1 MYNLLKIK
9 GVLALMEKKEAIK
22 VLASV
27 STVIAATGLASVAN
41 ANQQE
46 ALKTEV
52 DALSSKVTVQ
62 ALKAAENKQSVAVQ
76 AVNTQQD
83 IVNQAITEEEKAEKT
98 EATAKE
104 ALDEAQIIKD
114 KGTPA
119 EIENTKQNISE
130 TESAIE
136 NQDVQFQNA
145 QAETAKAQDKVNKQT
160 EIVNSDQTKI
170 TTQETNVANAKADVE
185 TAQKNLDGTG
195 AKEIISERDNAQSD
209 LATKKAA
216 EANAKS
222 KLEEAQKADADKK
235 AKLEQAEKDEKLQVK
250 AVEDTS
256 KTLSDAEAKS
266 KQTKEQL
273 NNANIA
279 VTNAQAALDGTGAKE
294 IISERDNA
302 QSDLATKKAAESK
315 AQSNLEEAQKTDVDK
330 KAKIQTL
337 TETLTA
343 QQNVASTA
351 TIELAN
357 ATALAADAKS
367 KKDEADKAV
376 KRLEDKL
383 TSLENL
389 STIEIPEEVAS
400 AYRNFYEDKTEAN
413 KDKLFDAVQTWW
425 DNRDYSKENN
435 YPADDTVINDL
446 SNLTKEQIA
455 NLSLYQAGLIQQ
467 VRKTIWG
474 DSEILVTED
483 VVTAMKNITTAYS
496 NMSNPDGDHLF
507 SALTNDGTDTTHWK
521 AENLGYIKAKPTTM
535 SALYK
540 DIYKSIINTFG
551 SDYNQNYAHIIT
563 TVGGKPDYKNGKVIP
578 NYIGAAT
585 SVTPEG
591 LGLMHEIHFNHTS
604 SDTDKILSNPFD
616 SSVVKTQLAD
626 AKAVQT
632 SADNANKTS
641 QNRLTTAS
649 VANKAAQDAVSNTT
663 KTLNALKA
671 IADLIPDAKAKL
683 DEATEARKNA
693 ETRLNN
699 VQKTIDNLDAD
710 VATKTKALDN
720 AKVAQEKANNANKV
734 ANEEL
739 NSAQAKNKLA
749 HEVLSETRNK
759 IASLKATADLTP
771 DAKIKLAEAT
781 SARELAELRLVK
793 AQKAVNNL
801 NSDVASKTKAL
812 ADAKATLQKEEA
824 KLEEL
829 KAQKAKDEKE
839 LASLQET
846 VNALKVNE
854 VKIKDEIKSLKTKLQ
869 ETKDYLSKL
878 ENADSNLEK
887 AKVAYKLAV
896 EKHKEAKSILDKETE
911 KLKQLLINKHDAV
924 AQYEAVK
931 EAYTQA
937 QVKSQYEAIVQKGG
951 TPVAILDENGQIV
964 GYNSSFFRDVRTAVR
979 TITDNVVSKHGVPI
993 YQASLPQTGEGET
1006 AVYTLSGI
1014 TFLALAGVMR
1024 KKKL

>member
-1 MYNLLKIK
+1 
-9 GVLALMEKKEAIK
+9 MEKKEALK

-27 STVIAATGLASVAN
+27 STVIAATGLTSVAN
-41 ANQQE
+41 ANQQG
-46 ALKTEV
+46 ALKKEV

-62 ALKAAENKQSVAVQ
+62 ALKEAENKQSVAVQ

-98 EATAKE
+98 EAMAKE

-114 KGTPA
+114 KATPV
-119 EIENTKQNISE
+119 EIDKTKQSISE

-136 NQDVQFQNA
+136 NQDVQLQNA

-185 TAQKNLDGTG
+185 TAQKNLDGRG

-222 KLEEAQKADADKK
+222 KLEEAQKADTDKK
-235 AKLEQAEKDEKLQVK
+235 VKLEQAEKDEKLQVK

-294 IISERDNA
+294 IISERDYA

-315 AQSNLEEAQKTDVDK
+315 AQSNLEEAQKTDADK

-376 KRLEDKL
+376 KRLGDKL

-540 DIYKSIINTFG
+540 GIYKSIINTFG

-604 SDTDKILSNPFD
+604 SDTDKILANPFD

-626 AKAVQT
+626 AKAVQS
-632 SADNANKTS
+632 SADNANRTA

-683 DEATEARKNA
+683 DESTEARKNA

-699 VQKTIDNLDAD
+699 VQKTIDNLNTD
-710 VATKTKALDN
+710 VATKTKALAN
-720 AKVAQEKANNANKV
+720 AKIAQEKANNANKV

-739 NSAQAKNKLA
+739 NSAQVKNKLA
-749 HEVLSETRNK
+749 DEVLSETRNK

-812 ADAKATLQKEEA
+812 ADAKATLQNEEA

-829 KAQKAKDEKE
+829 KAKKAKDEKE
-839 LASLQET
+839 LASLQKT

-937 QVKSQYEAIVQKGG
+937 QVKDQYEAIVQKGG

-993 YQASLPQTGEGET
+993 YQGSLPETGEGET
-1006 AVYTLSGI
+1006 AVYMLSGI

>member
-1 MYNLLKIK
+1 
-9 GVLALMEKKEAIK
+9 MEKKEALK

-27 STVIAATGLASVAN
+27 STVIAATGLTSVAN

-62 ALKAAENKQSVAVQ
+62 ALKEAENKQSVAVQ
-76 AVNTQQD
+76 AVNAQQD

-98 EATAKE
+98 EAMAKE

-114 KGTPA
+114 KATLA
-119 EIENTKQNISE
+119 EIDKTKQNISE

-136 NQDVQFQNA
+136 NQDVQLQNA

-170 TTQETNVANAKADVE
+170 TTQETNLANAKADVE

-209 LATKKAA
+209 LATKKTA
-216 EANAKS
+216 EAKAESNLK
-222 KLEEAQKADADKK
+222 EAQKTDADKK
-235 AKLEQAEKDEKLQVK
+235 AKIQA
-250 AVEDTS
+250 
-256 KTLSDAEAKS
+256 
-266 KQTKEQL
+266 
-273 NNANIA
+273 
-279 VTNAQAALDGTGAKE
+279 
-294 IISERDNA
+294 
-302 QSDLATKKAAESK
+302 
-315 AQSNLEEAQKTDVDK
+315 
-330 KAKIQTL
+330 L

-343 QQNVASTA
+343 QQNVASRTS
-351 TIELAN
+351 TELTVAI
-357 ATALAADAKS
+357 AVAADAKS
-367 KKDEADKAV
+367 KKEEADKAV

-435 YPADDTVINDL
+435 YPVDDTVINDL
-446 SNLTKEQIA
+446 SDLTKEQIA

-540 DIYKSIINTFG
+540 GIYKSIINTFG

-578 NYIGAAT
+578 NYIGATT

-604 SDTDKILSNPFD
+604 SDTDKILANPFD

-626 AKAVQT
+626 SKAVQT
-632 SADNANKTS
+632 SADNANKT
-641 QNRLTTAS
+641 A
-649 VANKAAQDAVSNTT
+649 
-663 KTLNALKA
+663 
-671 IADLIPDAKAKL
+671 
-683 DEATEARKNA
+683 
-693 ETRLNN
+693 
-699 VQKTIDNLDAD
+699 
-710 VATKTKALDN
+710 
-720 AKVAQEKANNANKV
+720 
-734 ANEEL
+734 
-739 NSAQAKNKLA
+739 
-749 HEVLSETRNK
+749 
-759 IASLKATADLTP
+759 
-771 DAKIKLAEAT
+771 
-781 SARELAELRLVK
+781 
-793 AQKAVNNL
+793 
-801 NSDVASKTKAL
+801 
-812 ADAKATLQKEEA
+812 
-824 KLEEL
+824 
-829 KAQKAKDEKE
+829 
-839 LASLQET
+839 
-846 VNALKVNE
+846 
-854 VKIKDEIKSLKTKLQ
+854 
-869 ETKDYLSKL
+869 
-878 ENADSNLEK
+878 
-887 AKVAYKLAV
+887 
-896 EKHKEAKSILDKETE
+896 
-911 KLKQLLINKHDAV
+911 
-924 AQYEAVK
+924 
-931 EAYTQA
+931 
-937 QVKSQYEAIVQKGG
+937 
-951 TPVAILDENGQIV
+951 
-964 GYNSSFFRDVRTAVR
+964 
-979 TITDNVVSKHGVPI
+979 
-993 YQASLPQTGEGET
+993 
-1006 AVYTLSGI
+1006 
-1014 TFLALAGVMR
+1014 
-1024 KKKL
+1024 

>member
-1 MYNLLKIK
+1 
-9 GVLALMEKKEAIK
+9 MEKKEAIK
-22 VLASV
+22 ALASV
-27 STVIAATGLASVAN
+27 STVIAATALTPVAN

-46 ALKTEV
+46 VQKMEV
-52 DALSSKVTVQ
+52 DTSSSKVTIQ
-62 ALKAAENKQSVAVQ
+62 ALKEAENKQSVAVQ
-76 AVNTQQD
+76 AVNAQQD
-83 IVNQAITEEEKAEKT
+83 VVKKAITEEEIAEKN

-104 ALDEAQIIKD
+104 TLDEARIIKD
-114 KGTPA
+114 KATPA
-119 EIENTKQNISE
+119 EIDKTKQNISE

-136 NQDVQFQNA
+136 NQDVQLQNA

-170 TTQETNVANAKADVE
+170 TAKETNVANAKTNVE
-185 TAQKNLDGTG
+185 IAQKNLDGTG
-195 AKEIISERDNAQSD
+195 AKEIISERDNAQTD
-209 LATKKAA
+209 LAAKKDA
-216 EANAKS
+216 ETNAKS

-235 AKLEQAEKDEKLQVK
+235 AKLEQAEKDEKLQAK

-279 VTNAQAALDGTGAKE
+279 VTNAQVALDGTGAKE

-302 QSDLATKKAAESK
+302 QSDLATKKDAEAEAERK
-315 AQSNLEEAQKTDVDK
+315 LKEAQKTDADK
-330 KAKIQTL
+330 KGKIQAV

-343 QQNVASTA
+343 QQNVALRTST
-351 TIELAN
+351 EL
-357 ATALAADAKS
+357 TAAIAIVADAKS
-367 KKDEADKAV
+367 KKEEADKAV

-389 STIEIPEEVAS
+389 STIKIPEEVAS
-400 AYRNFYEDKTEAN
+400 AYRSFYEDKTEAN

-435 YPADDTVINDL
+435 YPVDDTVINDL

-467 VRKTIWG
+467 VRTTIWG

-496 NMSNPDGDHLF
+496 NMSNPDGDHLL

-535 SALYK
+535 SDLYK
-540 DIYKSIINTFG
+540 GIYKSIINTFG

-563 TVGGKPDYKNGKVIP
+563 TVGGKPDYKNGKVVP

-604 SDTDKILSNPFD
+604 SDTDKILANPFD

-626 AKAVQT
+626 AKAVQS
-632 SADNANKTS
+632 SADNANKTA
-641 QNRLTTAS
+641 QKDLTTAL
-649 VANKAAQDAVSNTT
+649 ATNKAAQDAVSNTT

-671 IADLIPDAKAKL
+671 IADLTPDAKAKL
-683 DEATEARKNA
+683 DEATKARKNA
-693 ETRLNN
+693 ESRFSNA
-699 VQKTIDNLDAD
+699 QKAVDNLNAD
-710 VATKTKALDN
+710 VATKTKALAN
-720 AKVAQEKANNANKV
+720 AKVAQEKATNVNKV

-749 HEVLSETRNK
+749 NEVLSETRKK
-759 IASLKATADLTP
+759 IASLKVTADLTP
-771 DAKIKLAEAT
+771 DAK
-781 SARELAELRLVK
+781 
-793 AQKAVNNL
+793 
-801 NSDVASKTKAL
+801 
-812 ADAKATLQKEEA
+812 ATLQNEEA
-824 KLEEL
+824 KLDDL
-829 KAQKAKDEKE
+829 KAQKTKDEKE
-839 LASLQET
+839 LASLQLT
-846 VNALKVNE
+846 VNTLKANE
-854 VKIKDEIKSLKTKLQ
+854 VKIKDEIKSLQTKLQ
-869 ETKDYLSKL
+869 ETEDYLSKL

-887 AKVAYKLAV
+887 ARAAYKLAV
-896 EKHKEAKSILDKETE
+896 ENHKETKAILNKETE
-911 KLKQLLINKHDAV
+911 KLKQLLINKRDAV

-931 EAYTQA
+931 AAYTQA
-937 QVKSQYEAIVQKGG
+937 QVREQYEVISQRGDV
-951 TPVAILDENGQIV
+951 PVPLLNENGQIV
-964 GYNSSFFRDVRTAVR
+964 GYNSSFSRDVRTDVR

-993 YQASLPQTGEGET
+993 YQASLPETGEGDT
-1006 AVYTLSGI
+1006 AIYTLSGI

>member
-1 MYNLLKIK
+1 MK
-9 GVLALMEKKEAIK
+9 KKEAIK
-22 VLASV
+22 ALATV
-27 STVIAATGLASVAN
+27 STVIAATGLTSVAN

-46 ALKTEV
+46 APKTEV

-62 ALKAAENKQSVAVQ
+62 ALKEAENKQSVAVQ
-76 AVNTQQD
+76 AVNSQQD
-83 IVNQAITEEEKAEKT
+83 IVKQAITEEEKAGNT
-98 EATAKE
+98 EAMAKE
-104 ALDEAQIIKD
+104 GLDEAQIIKD
-114 KGTPA
+114 KATPA
-119 EIENTKQNISE
+119 EIDKSKQSIRE

-136 NQDVQFQNA
+136 NQDVQLQNA

-170 TTQETNVANAKADVE
+170 TTQETNVANAKTNVE

-195 AKEIISERDNAQSD
+195 AKEIISERDNAQTD
-209 LATKKAA
+209 LATKK
-216 EANAKS
+216 
-222 KLEEAQKADADKK
+222 
-235 AKLEQAEKDEKLQVK
+235 
-250 AVEDTS
+250 
-256 KTLSDAEAKS
+256 DAEAE
-266 KQTKEQL
+266 T
-273 NNANIA
+273 
-279 VTNAQAALDGTGAKE
+279 
-294 IISERDNA
+294 ERK
-302 QSDLATKKAAESK
+302 LK
-315 AQSNLEEAQKTDVDK
+315 EAQKTDADK
-330 KAKIQTL
+330 KSKIQAL
-337 TETLTA
+337 TVTLTA
-343 QQNVASTA
+343 QQNEALRTST
-351 TIELAN
+351 EL
-357 ATALAADAKS
+357 TAAIAVAADAKS
-367 KKDEADKAV
+367 KKEKADKAV

-400 AYRNFYEDKTEAN
+400 AYRSFYEDKSEAN

-435 YPADDTVINDL
+435 YPVDDTVINDL

-474 DSEILVTED
+474 DSEVLVTED

-535 SALYK
+535 TALYK
-540 DIYKSIINTFG
+540 GIYKSIINTFG
-551 SDYNQNYAHIIT
+551 SDYNQNYAHVIT
-563 TVGGKPDYKNGKVIP
+563 TVGGKPDYKNGKVAP

-632 SADNANKTS
+632 SADNANKKA

-671 IADLIPDAKAKL
+671 IADLTPDAKAKL

-693 ETRLNN
+693 ESRFSNA
-699 VQKTIDNLDAD
+699 QKAVDNLNAD

-749 HEVLSETRNK
+749 NEVLSETRNK
-759 IASLKATADLTP
+759 IASLKVTADLTP
-771 DAKIKLAEAT
+771 DAKVKLAKAT
-781 SARELAELRLVK
+781 SARELAELRLIN
-793 AQKAVNNL
+793 AQTAVNNL
-801 NSDVASKTKAL
+801 SSDVATKTKAL
-812 ADAKATLQKEEA
+812 ADAKATLQNEEA

-846 VNALKVNE
+846 VNALKANE
-854 VKIKDEIKSLKTKLQ
+854 VKIKDEIKSLQTKLQ

-896 EKHKEAKSILDKETE
+896 EKHKEAKSLLDKETE
-911 KLKQLLINKHDAV
+911 KLKRLFINKRDAV

-937 QVKSQYEAIVQKGG
+937 QVKAQYEAIVQKGG

-964 GYNSSFFRDVRTAVR
+964 GYNSSFSRNVRTAVR
-979 TITDNVVSKHGVPI
+979 TITDNVVSRHGVPI
-993 YQASLPQTGEGET
+993 YQASLPETGEGET

>member
-1 MYNLLKIK
+1 MK
-9 GVLALMEKKEAIK
+9 KKEAIK
-22 VLASV
+22 ALATV
-27 STVIAATGLASVAN
+27 STVIAATGLTSVAN
-41 ANQQE
+41 ADQQE
-46 ALKTEV
+46 APKTEV

-62 ALKAAENKQSVAVQ
+62 ALKEAENKQSVAVQ
-76 AVNTQQD
+76 AVNAQQD
-83 IVNQAITEEEKAEKT
+83 VVKQAITEEEKAEKT
-98 EATAKE
+98 EAMAKE
-104 ALDEAQIIKD
+104 GLDKAQIIKD
-114 KGTPA
+114 KATPA
-119 EIENTKQNISE
+119 EIDKSKQSIRE

-136 NQDVQFQNA
+136 NQDVQLQNA

-170 TTQETNVANAKADVE
+170 TAQETNVANAKTNVE

-195 AKEIISERDNAQSD
+195 AKEIISERDNAQTD
-209 LATKKAA
+209 LATKKDA
-216 EANAKS
+216 EAKAESNLK
-222 KLEEAQKADADKK
+222 EAQKADADKK
-235 AKLEQAEKDEKLQVK
+235 AKLEQAEKDEKPQAK
-250 AVEDTS
+250 AVEDTA
-256 KTLSDAEAKS
+256 KTLSDAEAKA
-266 KQTKEQL
+266 KQAKEQL
-273 NNANIA
+273 DNANTA
-279 VTNAQAALDGTGAKE
+279 VNNAQAALDGTGAKE

-302 QSDLATKKAAESK
+302 QADLTTKKDAEAKAES
-315 AQSNLEEAQKTDVDK
+315 NLKEAQKADADK

-351 TIELAN
+351 ATELAN

-435 YPADDTVINDL
+435 YPVDDTVINDL

-474 DSEILVTED
+474 DSEVLVTED

-540 DIYKSIINTFG
+540 GIYKSIINTFG
-551 SDYNQNYAHIIT
+551 SDYNQNYAHVIT
-563 TVGGKPDYKNGKVIP
+563 TVGGNPDYKNGKVTP

-632 SADNANKTS
+632 SADNANKTA
-641 QNRLTTAS
+641 QNRLNTAS
-649 VANKAAQDAVSNTT
+649 VANNAAQDAVSNTT

-671 IADLIPDAKAKL
+671 IADLTPDAKAKL
-683 DEATEARKNA
+683 DEATEVRKNA

-699 VQKTIDNLDAD
+699 AQKAFDNLNSD
-710 VATKTKALDN
+710 VATKTKALAD

-749 HEVLSETRNK
+749 NEVLSETRNK
-759 IASLKATADLTP
+759 IDSLKATADLTP

-781 SARELAELRLVK
+781 SACELAELRLVK
-793 AQKAVNNL
+793 AQKSVNNL

-911 KLKQLLINKHDAV
+911 KLKQLLINKRDAV

-931 EAYTQA
+931 AAYTQT
-937 QVKSQYEAIVQKGG
+937 QVKAQYEAIVQKGG

-993 YQASLPQTGEGET
+993 YQASLPETGEGET

-1014 TFLALAGVMR
+1014 TFLALAGVKR

>member
-1 MYNLLKIK
+1 
-9 GVLALMEKKEAIK
+9 MEKKEAIK
-22 VLASV
+22 ALASV
-27 STVIAATGLASVAN
+27 STMIAATGLTSVAN

-46 ALKTEV
+46 ALKKEV

-62 ALKAAENKQSVAVQ
+62 ALKEAENKQSVAVQ

-98 EATAKE
+98 EAMAKE

-185 TAQKNLDGTG
+185 TAQKNLDGRG
-195 AKEIISERDNAQSD
+195 AKEIISERDNAQTD
-209 LATKKAA
+209 LVTKKDA

-222 KLEEAQKADADKK
+222 KLEEAQKADVDKK
-235 AKLEQAEKDEKLQVK
+235 AKLEQAEKDEKLQAK

-256 KTLSDAEAKS
+256 KTLSDAEAKA
-266 KQTKEQL
+266 KHTKEQL

-699 VQKTIDNLDAD
+699 VQKTIDNLNAD

-749 HEVLSETRNK
+749 NEVLSETRNK

>member
-1 MYNLLKIK
+1 
-9 GVLALMEKKEAIK
+9 MEKKEAIK
-22 VLASV
+22 ALAGV
-27 STVIAATGLASVAN
+27 STVIAATGLTSVAN

-46 ALKTEV
+46 APKTEV
-52 DALSSKVTVQ
+52 DTSSSKVTIQ
-62 ALKAAENKQSVAVQ
+62 ALKEAENKQSVTVQ
-76 AVNTQQD
+76 AVNAQQD
-83 IVNQAITEEEKAEKT
+83 VVKKAITEEEIAEKN

-104 ALDEAQIIKD
+104 TLDEAQIIKD
-114 KGTPA
+114 KATPA
-119 EIENTKQNISE
+119 EIDKTKQSISE

-136 NQDVQFQNA
+136 NQDVQLQNA

-170 TTQETNVANAKADVE
+170 TTQETNVANAKTNVE
-185 TAQKNLDGTG
+185 TAQKNLDDTG

-209 LATKKAA
+209 LETKKAA

-235 AKLEQAEKDEKLQVK
+235 VKLEQAEKDEKLQAK

-256 KTLSDAEAKS
+256 KTLSDAEAKA

-279 VTNAQAALDGTGAKE
+279 VTNAQAALNGTGAKE

-302 QSDLATKKAAESK
+302 QTDLATKKAAEAEAERK
-315 AQSNLEEAQKTDVDK
+315 LKEAQKTDADK

-343 QQNVASTA
+343 QQNVALRTST
-351 TIELAN
+351 EL
-357 ATALAADAKS
+357 TAAIAVAADAKS
-367 KKDEADKAV
+367 KKEEADKAV

-400 AYRNFYEDKTEAN
+400 AYRSFYEDKTEAN

-435 YPADDTVINDL
+435 YPVDDTVINDL

-467 VRKTIWG
+467 VRITIWG
-474 DSEILVTED
+474 DSEVLVTED
-483 VVTAMKNITTAYS
+483 VVTAMKNITSAYS

-540 DIYKSIINTFG
+540 GIYKSIINTFG

-563 TVGGKPDYKNGKVIP
+563 TVGGKTDYKNGKVVP

-632 SADNANKTS
+632 SADNANKTV
-641 QNRLTTAS
+641 QNRSTTAS
-649 VANKAAQDAVSNTT
+649 AANKAAQDAVSNTT

-671 IADLIPDAKAKL
+671 IADLTPDAKAKL
-683 DEATEARKNA
+683 DEAIEARKNA

-699 VQKTIDNLDAD
+699 AQKAVDNLNTD
-710 VATKTKALDN
+710 VATKTNALVN
-720 AKVAQEKANNANKV
+720 AKVAQEKADNANKV

-749 HEVLSETRNK
+749 NEVLSETRNR
-759 IASLKATADLTP
+759 IALLKATADLTP
-771 DAKIKLAEAT
+771 DAKVKLAEAT
-781 SARELAELRLVK
+781 SARELAELRLVN
-793 AQKAVNNL
+793 AQKGVNNL
-801 NSDVASKTKAL
+801 NSDVETKTKAL
-812 ADAKATLQKEEA
+812 ADAKVTLQNEEA
-824 KLEEL
+824 KLDDL
-829 KAQKAKDEKE
+829 KAKKSKDEKE
-839 LASLQET
+839 LTYLQLL
-846 VNALKVNE
+846 VSNSKVNE
-854 VKIKDEIKSLKTKLQ
+854 DKFKEEIKNLQTKLQ

-887 AKVAYKLAV
+887 ARAAYKLAV

-911 KLKQLLINKHDAV
+911 KFKQLLINKRDAV

-931 EAYTQA
+931 EAYIQA
-937 QVKSQYEAIVQKGG
+937 QVKAQYEVISQRGDV
-951 TPVAILDENGQIV
+951 PVPLLNENGQIV
-964 GYNSSFFRDVRTAVR
+964 GYDSSFSRDVRTAVR
-979 TITDNVVSKHGVPI
+979 TITDHVVSKHGVPI
-993 YQASLPQTGEGET
+993 YQASLPETGEGET

-1014 TFLALAGVMR
+1014 TFLAIAGVMR

>member
-22 VLASV
+22 ALAGV
-27 STVIAATGLASVAN
+27 STVIAATGLTSVAN

-46 ALKTEV
+46 APKTEV
-52 DALSSKVTVQ
+52 DTSSSKVTIQ
-62 ALKAAENKQSVAVQ
+62 ALKEAENKQSVTVQ
-76 AVNTQQD
+76 AVNAQQD
-83 IVNQAITEEEKAEKT
+83 VVKKAITEEEIAEKN

-104 ALDEAQIIKD
+104 TLDEAQIIKD
-114 KGTPA
+114 KATPA
-119 EIENTKQNISE
+119 EIDKTKQSISE

-136 NQDVQFQNA
+136 NQDVQLQNA

-160 EIVNSDQTKI
+160 EIVNSDQTEI
-170 TTQETNVANAKADVE
+170 TTQETNVANAKTNVE

-195 AKEIISERDNAQSD
+195 AKEIISERDNAQTD
-209 LATKKAA
+209 LATKKDA

-235 AKLEQAEKDEKLQVK
+235 AKLEQAEKDEKPQAK
-250 AVEDTS
+250 AVEDTA
-256 KTLSDAEAKS
+256 KTLSDAEAKA

-302 QSDLATKKAAESK
+302 QTDLATKKYAEAEAERK
-315 AQSNLEEAQKTDVDK
+315 LKEAQKTDADK
-330 KAKIQTL
+330 KAKIQAV

-343 QQNVASTA
+343 QQNVALRTST
-351 TIELAN
+351 EL
-357 ATALAADAKS
+357 TAAIAIVADAKS
-367 KKDEADKAV
+367 KKEEADKAV

-389 STIEIPEEVAS
+389 STIKIPEEVAS
-400 AYRNFYEDKTEAN
+400 AYRSFYEDKSEAN

-435 YPADDTVINDL
+435 YPVDDTVINDL

-467 VRKTIWG
+467 VRKTIWS
-474 DSEILVTED
+474 DSEVLVTED

-540 DIYKSIINTFG
+540 GIYKSIINTFG
-551 SDYNQNYAHIIT
+551 SDYNQNYAHVIT
-563 TVGGKPDYKNGKVIP
+563 TVGGKPDYKNGKVVP

-604 SDTDKILSNPFD
+604 SDTDKILANPFD

-626 AKAVQT
+626 AKALQT
-632 SADNANKTS
+632 SADNANKTA

-671 IADLIPDAKAKL
+671 IADLTPDAKAKL
-683 DEATEARKNA
+683 DEATEARKNVESRFSNA
-693 ETRLNN
+693 KKA
-699 VQKTIDNLDAD
+699 VDNLNAD

-749 HEVLSETRNK
+749 NEVLSETHKK
-759 IASLKATADLTP
+759 IASLKVTADLTP
-771 DAKIKLAEAT
+771 DAKVKLSEAT
-781 SARELAELRLVK
+781 SARELAELRLVN

-801 NSDVASKTKAL
+801 NSDVETKTKAL
-812 ADAKATLQKEEA
+812 ADAKATLQNEEA
-824 KLEEL
+824 RLEEL
-829 KAQKAKDEKE
+829 KDKKAKDEKE

-846 VNALKVNE
+846 VNALKANE
-854 VKIKDEIKSLKTKLQ
+854 IKIKDEIKSLQTKLQ

-911 KLKQLLINKHDAV
+911 KLKQLLINKRDAV

-931 EAYTQA
+931 EAYIQA
-937 QVKSQYEAIVQKGG
+937 QVREQYEVISQRGDV
-951 TPVAILDENGQIV
+951 PIPLLNENGQIV
-964 GYNSSFFRDVRTAVR
+964 GYNSSFSRDVRTAVR

-993 YQASLPQTGEGET
+993 YQASLPETGESDT
-1006 AVYTLSGI
+1006 AIYTLSGI

>member
-1 MYNLLKIK
+1 
-9 GVLALMEKKEAIK
+9 MEKKEALK

-27 STVIAATGLASVAN
+27 STVIAATGLTSVAN

-62 ALKAAENKQSVAVQ
+62 DLKEAENKQSVAVQ
-76 AVNTQQD
+76 SVNAHQD
-83 IVNQAITEEEKAEKT
+83 VVKKAITEEEIAEKN

-104 ALDEAQIIKD
+104 TIDEAQIIKD
-114 KGTPA
+114 KATPV
-119 EIENTKQNISE
+119 EIDKTKQSISE

-136 NQDVQFQNA
+136 NQDVQFYNA

-185 TAQKNLDGTG
+185 TAQKNLDGRG
-195 AKEIISERDNAQSD
+195 AKEIISERDNAQTD
-209 LATKKAA
+209 LVTKKDA

-222 KLEEAQKADADKK
+222 KLEEAQKADVDKK
-235 AKLEQAEKDEKLQVK
+235 AKLEQAEKDEKLQAK

-256 KTLSDAEAKS
+256 KTLSDAEAKA

-273 NNANIA
+273 DNANIA

-294 IISERDNA
+294 IISERDNT
-302 QSDLATKKAAESK
+302 QSDLATKKAAEAK
-315 AQSNLEEAQKTDVDK
+315 AESNLKEAQKTDADK
-330 KAKIQTL
+330 KAKIQAL

-343 QQNVASTA
+343 HQNVALRTST
-351 TIELAN
+351 EL
-357 ATALAADAKS
+357 TAAIAVAADAKS
-367 KKDEADKAV
+367 KKEEADKAV

-435 YPADDTVINDL
+435 YPVDDTVINDL
-446 SNLTKEQIA
+446 SDLTKEQIA

-540 DIYKSIINTFG
+540 GIYKSIINTFG
-551 SDYNQNYAHIIT
+551 SDYNQNYAHITT

-632 SADNANKTS
+632 SADNANKTA
-641 QNRLTTAS
+641 QNRLTTAL

-671 IADLIPDAKAKL
+671 IADL
-683 DEATEARKNA
+683 
-693 ETRLNN
+693 
-699 VQKTIDNLDAD
+699 
-710 VATKTKALDN
+710 
-720 AKVAQEKANNANKV
+720 
-734 ANEEL
+734 
-739 NSAQAKNKLA
+739 
-749 HEVLSETRNK
+749 
-759 IASLKATADLTP
+759 TP
-771 DAKIKLAEAT
+771 DAKVKLAEAT

-964 GYNSSFFRDVRTAVR
+964 GYNSSFSRDVRTAVR

-993 YQASLPQTGEGET
+993 YQASLPETGEGET

-1014 TFLALAGVMR
+1014 MFLALAGVMR

>member
-1 MYNLLKIK
+1 
-9 GVLALMEKKEAIK
+9 MEKKEAIK

-343 QQNVASTA
+343 QQNVALRTST
-351 TIELAN
+351 EL
-357 ATALAADAKS
+357 TAAIAVAADAKS
-367 KKDEADKAV
+367 KKEEADKAV

-400 AYRNFYEDKTEAN
+400 AYRNFYEDKSEAN

-435 YPADDTVINDL
+435 YPVDDTVINDL
-446 SNLTKEQIA
+446 SDLTKEQIA

-467 VRKTIWG
+467 VRKTIWD

-540 DIYKSIINTFG
+540 GIYKSIINTFG

-563 TVGGKPDYKNGKVIP
+563 TVGGKPDYKNGKVTP

-632 SADNANKTS
+632 SADNANKTA
-641 QNRLTTAS
+641 QNRLNTAS
-649 VANKAAQDAVSNTT
+649 VANNVAQDAVSNTT

-671 IADLIPDAKAKL
+671 IADLTPDAKAKL
-683 DEATEARKNA
+683 DEATEVRKNA

-699 VQKTIDNLDAD
+699 AQKAFDNLNSD
-710 VATKTKALDN
+710 VATKTKALAN
-720 AKVAQEKANNANKV
+720 AKIAQEKANNANKV

-739 NSAQAKNKLA
+739 NSAQVKNKLA
-749 HEVLSETRNK
+749 NEVLSETRNK

-801 NSDVASKTKAL
+801 NSDVESKTKAL

-854 VKIKDEIKSLKTKLQ
+854 FKIKDEIKSLKTKLQ
-869 ETKDYLSKL
+869 ETKDYLRKL
-878 ENADSNLEK
+878 ESADSNLEK

-896 EKHKEAKSILDKETE
+896 EKHKEAKSILNKETE
-911 KLKQLLINKHDAV
+911 KLKQLLINKRDAV

-937 QVKSQYEAIVQKGG
+937 QVKAQYEAIVQKGG

-964 GYNSSFFRDVRTAVR
+964 GYNSSFSRDVRTAVR

-993 YQASLPQTGEGET
+993 YQASLPETGEGET

>member
-1 MYNLLKIK
+1 
-9 GVLALMEKKEAIK
+9 MEKKEALK

-27 STVIAATGLASVAN
+27 STVIAATGLTSVAN

-62 ALKAAENKQSVAVQ
+62 DLKEAENKQSVAVQ
-76 AVNTQQD
+76 SVNAHQD
-83 IVNQAITEEEKAEKT
+83 VVKKAITEEEIAEKN

-104 ALDEAQIIKD
+104 TIDEAQIIKD
-114 KGTPA
+114 KATPV
-119 EIENTKQNISE
+119 EIDKTKQSISE

-136 NQDVQFQNA
+136 NQDVQFYNA
-145 QAETAKAQDKVNKQT
+145 QAET
-160 EIVNSDQTKI
+160 
-170 TTQETNVANAKADVE
+170 AKADVE
-185 TAQKNLDGTG
+185 TAQKNLDGRG
-195 AKEIISERDNAQSD
+195 AKEIISERDNAQTD
-209 LATKKAA
+209 LVTKKDA

-222 KLEEAQKADADKK
+222 KLEEAQKADVDKK
-235 AKLEQAEKDEKLQVK
+235 AKLEQAEKDEKLQAK

-256 KTLSDAEAKS
+256 KTLSDAEAKA
-266 KQTKEQL
+266 KHTKEQL
-273 NNANIA
+273 DNANIA

-294 IISERDNA
+294 IISERDNT
-302 QSDLATKKAAESK
+302 QSDLATKKAAEAK
-315 AQSNLEEAQKTDVDK
+315 AESNLKESQKTDADK
-330 KAKIQTL
+330 KAKIQAL

-343 QQNVASTA
+343 HQNVALRTST
-351 TIELAN
+351 EL
-357 ATALAADAKS
+357 TAAIAVAADAKS
-367 KKDEADKAV
+367 KKEEADKAV

-389 STIEIPEEVAS
+389 STIEIPEKVAS

-435 YPADDTVINDL
+435 YPVDDTVINDL
-446 SNLTKEQIA
+446 SDLTKEQIA

-540 DIYKSIINTFG
+540 GIYKSIINTFG

-604 SDTDKILSNPFD
+604 SDTDKILSKPFD
-616 SSVVKTQLAD
+616 TSVVKTQLAD

-632 SADNANKTS
+632 SADNANKTA

-663 KTLNALKA
+663 KTLNVLKA
-671 IADLIPDAKAKL
+671 IADLTPDAKAKL

-693 ETRLNN
+693 ESRFSNA
-699 VQKTIDNLDAD
+699 QKSVDNLNAD
-710 VATKTKALDN
+710 VATKTKALAN

-749 HEVLSETRNK
+749 NEVLSETRNK

-812 ADAKATLQKEEA
+812 SDAKATLQNEEA

-846 VNALKVNE
+846 VNTLKVNE

-896 EKHKEAKSILDKETE
+896 EK
-911 KLKQLLINKHDAV
+911 NK
-924 AQYEAVK
+924 
-931 EAYTQA
+931 
-937 QVKSQYEAIVQKGG
+937 EAIVQKGG

-964 GYNSSFFRDVRTAVR
+964 GYNSSFSRDVRTAVR

-993 YQASLPQTGEGET
+993 YQASLPETGEGET

>member
-1 MYNLLKIK
+1 
-9 GVLALMEKKEAIK
+9 MEKKEAIK
-22 VLASV
+22 ALASV
-27 STVIAATGLASVAN
+27 STVIAATGLTSVAN

-46 ALKTEV
+46 APKTEV
-52 DALSSKVTVQ
+52 DALSSKVTIQ
-62 ALKAAENKQSVAVQ
+62 ALKEAENKQSVAVQ
-76 AVNTQQD
+76 AVNAQQG
-83 IVNQAITEEEKAEKT
+83 VVKQAITEEEKAEKT
-98 EATAKE
+98 EAMAKE

-114 KGTPA
+114 KATPA
-119 EIENTKQNISE
+119 EIDKTKQNISE

-136 NQDVQFQNA
+136 NQDVQLQNA

-160 EIVNSDQTKI
+160 EIVNSDQTEI
-170 TTQETNVANAKADVE
+170 TTQETNVANAKTKVE
-185 TAQKNLDGTG
+185 TSQKDLDGTG
-195 AKEIISERDNAQSD
+195 AKEIISERDNAQTD
-209 LATKKAA
+209 LAAKKDT

-222 KLEEAQKADADKK
+222 KLEEVQKADADKK
-235 AKLEQAEKDEKLQVK
+235 VKLEQAEEDEKLQAK

-256 KTLSDAEAKS
+256 KTLSDTESKA

-279 VTNAQAALDGTGAKE
+279 VTNAQAALEGTGAKE

-302 QSDLATKKAAESK
+302 QTDLATKKDAEAEAERK
-315 AQSNLEEAQKTDVDK
+315 LKEAQKIDADK
-330 KAKIQTL
+330 KSKIQAL

-343 QQNVASTA
+343 QQNVASRTSTELTA
-351 TIELAN
+351 AIAV
-357 ATALAADAKS
+357 AADAKS
-367 KKDEADKAV
+367 KKEEADKAV

-389 STIEIPEEVAS
+389 SSIEIPEEVAS

-474 DSEILVTED
+474 DSEVLVTED

-496 NMSNPDGDHLF
+496 NMSNPDGDHLL

-540 DIYKSIINTFG
+540 GIYKSIINTFG

-563 TVGGKPDYKNGKVIP
+563 TVGGKPDYKNGKVAP

-604 SDTDKILSNPFD
+604 SDTDKILANPFD
-616 SSVVKTQLAD
+616 SSVVKTQLAE
-626 AKAVQT
+626 AKAVQS
-632 SADNANKTS
+632 SADNANKTA
-641 QNRLTTAS
+641 QKDLTTALA
-649 VANKAAQDAVSNTT
+649 ANKVAQDAVSNTT

-671 IADLIPDAKAKL
+671 IADL
-683 DEATEARKNA
+683 
-693 ETRLNN
+693 
-699 VQKTIDNLDAD
+699 
-710 VATKTKALDN
+710 
-720 AKVAQEKANNANKV
+720 
-734 ANEEL
+734 
-739 NSAQAKNKLA
+739 
-749 HEVLSETRNK
+749 
-759 IASLKATADLTP
+759 TP
-771 DAKIKLAEAT
+771 DAKVKLAEAT
-781 SARELAELRLVK
+781 SARELAELRLIN
-793 AQKAVNNL
+793 AQTAVNNL
-801 NSDVASKTKAL
+801 SSDVATKTKAL
-812 ADAKATLQKEEA
+812 ADAKATLQNEEA

-846 VNALKVNE
+846 VNALKANE
-854 VKIKDEIKSLKTKLQ
+854 VKIKDEIKSLQTKLQ

-911 KLKQLLINKHDAV
+911 KLKRLFINKRDAV

-937 QVKSQYEAIVQKGG
+937 QVKAQYEAIVQKGG

-964 GYNSSFFRDVRTAVR
+964 GYNSSFSRNVRTAVR
-979 TITDNVVSKHGVPI
+979 TITDNVVSRHGVPI
-993 YQASLPQTGEGET
+993 YQASLPETGEGET

>member
-1 MYNLLKIK
+1 MK
-9 GVLALMEKKEAIK
+9 KKEAIK
-22 VLASV
+22 ALATV
-27 STVIAATGLASVAN
+27 STVIAATGLTSVAN

-46 ALKTEV
+46 APKTEV

-62 ALKAAENKQSVAVQ
+62 AFKDVENKQSVAVQ
-76 AVNTQQD
+76 AVNAQQD
-83 IVNQAITEEEKAEKT
+83 IVKQAITEEEKAGKT
-98 EATAKE
+98 EAMAKE
-104 ALDEAQIIKD
+104 GLDEAQIIKD
-114 KGTPA
+114 KATPT
-119 EIENTKQNISE
+119 EIDKTKQSISE

-136 NQDVQFQNA
+136 NHDVQLQNA

-160 EIVNSDQTKI
+160 EIVNSDQTEI
-170 TTQETNVANAKADVE
+170 TTQETNVANAKTNVE

-195 AKEIISERDNAQSD
+195 AKEIISERDNAQTD
-209 LATKKAA
+209 LVTKKDA

-235 AKLEQAEKDEKLQVK
+235 VKLEQAEKDEKLQAK
-250 AVEDTS
+250 AVEDIS
-256 KTLSDAEAKS
+256 KTLSDAEAKA

-279 VTNAQAALDGTGAKE
+279 VTNAQAALNGTGAKE

-302 QSDLATKKAAESK
+302 QTDLATKKA
-315 AQSNLEEAQKTDVDK
+315 
-330 KAKIQTL
+330 KIQAL
-337 TETLTA
+337 TETLIA
-343 QQNVASTA
+343 QQNVALRTST
-351 TIELAN
+351 EL
-357 ATALAADAKS
+357 TAAIAVAADAKS
-367 KKDEADKAV
+367 KKEEADKAV

-400 AYRNFYEDKTEAN
+400 AYRSFYEDKTEAN

-435 YPADDTVINDL
+435 YPVDDTVINDL

-474 DSEILVTED
+474 DSEVLVTED

-540 DIYKSIINTFG
+540 GIYKSIINTFG
-551 SDYNQNYAHIIT
+551 SDYNQNYAHVIT
-563 TVGGKPDYKNGKVIP
+563 TIGGKPDYKNGKVVP

-604 SDTDKILSNPFD
+604 SDTDKILANPFD

-632 SADNANKTS
+632 SADNANKTA

-663 KTLNALKA
+663 NSLNALKA
-671 IADLIPDAKAKL
+671 TADFTPDTKAKL
-683 DEATEARKNA
+683 DEATEARKTA

-699 VQKTIDNLDAD
+699 AQKAVDNLNAD
-710 VATKTKALDN
+710 VATKTKALAD
-720 AKVAQEKANNANKV
+720 AKATQEKANIANKT

-749 HEVLSETRNK
+749 NEVLSGTRNK
-759 IASLKATADLTP
+759 IASLKVTADLTP
-771 DAKIKLAEAT
+771 DAKVKLAEAT

-812 ADAKATLQKEEA
+812 ADAKATLQNEEA

-846 VNALKVNE
+846 VNALKANE
-854 VKIKDEIKSLKTKLQ
+854 VKIKDEIKSLQTKLQ

-911 KLKQLLINKHDAV
+911 KLKQLLINKRDAV

-931 EAYTQA
+931 EAYIQA
-937 QVKSQYEAIVQKGG
+937 QVKAQYEVISQRGDV
-951 TPVAILDENGQIV
+951 PIPLLNENGQIV
-964 GYNSSFFRDVRTAVR
+964 GYNSSFSRDVRTAVR

-993 YQASLPQTGEGET
+993 YQGSLPETGEGDT
-1006 AVYTLSGI
+1006 AIYTLSGI
-1014 TFLALAGVMR
+1014 TLLALAGVMR

>member
-1 MYNLLKIK
+1 MK
-9 GVLALMEKKEAIK
+9 KKEAIK
-22 VLASV
+22 ALATV
-27 STVIAATGLASVAN
+27 STVIAATGLTSVAN

-46 ALKTEV
+46 APKTEV

-62 ALKAAENKQSVAVQ
+62 SLKEAENKQSVAVQ
-76 AVNTQQD
+76 AVNAQQD
-83 IVNQAITEEEKAEKT
+83 IVKQAITEEEKAGKT
-98 EATAKE
+98 EAMAKE
-104 ALDEAQIIKD
+104 GLDEAQIIKD
-114 KGTPA
+114 KATPT
-119 EIENTKQNISE
+119 EIDKTKQSISE
-130 TESAIE
+130 TESTIE
-136 NQDVQFQNA
+136 NQDVQLQDA

-170 TTQETNVANAKADVE
+170 TTQETNVANAKTNVE

-195 AKEIISERDNAQSD
+195 AKEIILERDNAQTD
-209 LATKKAA
+209 LVAKKVA

-235 AKLEQAEKDEKLQVK
+235 AKLEKAEKDEKLQAK

-256 KTLSDAEAKS
+256 KTLSDAEAKA

-279 VTNAQAALDGTGAKE
+279 VTNAQVALDGTGAKE
-294 IISERDNA
+294 IISERDDA
-302 QSDLATKKAAESK
+302 QTDLETKKDAEAEAERK
-315 AQSNLEEAQKTDVDK
+315 LKEAQKTDADK
-330 KAKIQTL
+330 KAKIQAL

-343 QQNVASTA
+343 QQNVALRTST
-351 TIELAN
+351 ELT
-357 ATALAADAKS
+357 TAIAVAADAKS
-367 KKDEADKAV
+367 KKEEADKAV

-435 YPADDTVINDL
+435 YPVDDTVINDL

-496 NMSNPDGDHLF
+496 NMPNSDGDHLL

-540 DIYKSIINTFG
+540 GIYKSIINTFG
-551 SDYNQNYAHIIT
+551 SDYNQNYAHVIT
-563 TVGGKPDYKNGKVIP
+563 TVGGKTDYKNGKVVP
-578 NYIGAAT
+578 NYIGVAT

-604 SDTDKILSNPFD
+604 SDTDKILANPFD

-632 SADNANKTS
+632 SADNANKTA
-641 QNRLTTAS
+641 QNQLTTAS
-649 VANKAAQDAVSNTT
+649 VANKSAQDAVSNTT

-671 IADLIPDAKAKL
+671 IADLTADAKAKL
-683 DEATEARKNA
+683 DEATKARKNA
-693 ETRLNN
+693 ESRFSNA
-699 VQKTIDNLDAD
+699 QKAVDNLNAD
-710 VATKTKALDN
+710 VAT
-720 AKVAQEKANNANKV
+720 
-734 ANEEL
+734 
-739 NSAQAKNKLA
+739 
-749 HEVLSETRNK
+749 
-759 IASLKATADLTP
+759 
-771 DAKIKLAEAT
+771 
-781 SARELAELRLVK
+781 
-793 AQKAVNNL
+793 
-801 NSDVASKTKAL
+801 KTKAL

-839 LASLQET
+839 LATLQST
-846 VNALKVNE
+846 VNTLKANE
-854 VKIKDEIKSLKTKLQ
+854 VKIKDEIKSLQAKLQ

-887 AKVAYKLAV
+887 AKVAYKVAV
-896 EKHKEAKSILDKETE
+896 EKHQEAKALLDKETE
-911 KLKQLLINKHDAV
+911 KLKQLLINKRDAV

-931 EAYTQA
+931 EAYIQA
-937 QVKSQYEAIVQKGG
+937 QVKAQYEVISQRGDV
-951 TPVAILDENGQIV
+951 PVPLLNENGQIV
-964 GYNSSFFRDVRTAVR
+964 GYNSSFYRDVRTAVR
-979 TITDNVVSKHGVPI
+979 TITDNVVSKHDVPT
-993 YQASLPQTGEGET
+993 YQASLPATGEGET

>member
-1 MYNLLKIK
+1 
-9 GVLALMEKKEAIK
+9 MEKKEALK

-27 STVIAATGLASVAN
+27 STVIAATGLTSVAN

-62 ALKAAENKQSVAVQ
+62 DLKEAENKQSVAVQ
-76 AVNTQQD
+76 SVNAHQD
-83 IVNQAITEEEKAEKT
+83 VVKKAITEEEIAEKN

-104 ALDEAQIIKD
+104 TIDEAQIIKD
-114 KGTPA
+114 KATPV
-119 EIENTKQNISE
+119 EIDKTKQSISE

-136 NQDVQFQNA
+136 NQDVQFYNA
-145 QAETAKAQDKVNKQT
+145 QAET
-160 EIVNSDQTKI
+160 
-170 TTQETNVANAKADVE
+170 AKADVE
-185 TAQKNLDGTG
+185 TAQKNLDGRG
-195 AKEIISERDNAQSD
+195 AKEIISERDNTQSD

-216 EANAKS
+216 EAKAESNLKES
-222 KLEEAQKADADKK
+222 QKTDADKK
-235 AKLEQAEKDEKLQVK
+235 AKIQA
-250 AVEDTS
+250 
-256 KTLSDAEAKS
+256 
-266 KQTKEQL
+266 
-273 NNANIA
+273 
-279 VTNAQAALDGTGAKE
+279 
-294 IISERDNA
+294 
-302 QSDLATKKAAESK
+302 
-315 AQSNLEEAQKTDVDK
+315 
-330 KAKIQTL
+330 L

-343 QQNVASTA
+343 HQNVALRTST
-351 TIELAN
+351 EL
-357 ATALAADAKS
+357 TAAIAVAADAKS
-367 KKDEADKAV
+367 KKEEADKAV

-389 STIEIPEEVAS
+389 STIEIPEKVAS

-435 YPADDTVINDL
+435 YPVDDTVINDL
-446 SNLTKEQIA
+446 SDLTKEQIA

-540 DIYKSIINTFG
+540 GIYKSIINTFG

-604 SDTDKILSNPFD
+604 SDTDKILSKPFD
-616 SSVVKTQLAD
+616 TSVVKTQLAD

-632 SADNANKTS
+632 SADNANKTA

-663 KTLNALKA
+663 KTLNVLKA
-671 IADLIPDAKAKL
+671 IADLTPDAKAKL

-693 ETRLNN
+693 ESRFSNA
-699 VQKTIDNLDAD
+699 QKSVDNLNAD
-710 VATKTKALDN
+710 VATKTKALAN

-749 HEVLSETRNK
+749 NEVLSETRNK

-781 SARELAELRLVK
+781 
-793 AQKAVNNL
+793 
-801 NSDVASKTKAL
+801 
-812 ADAKATLQKEEA
+812 
-824 KLEEL
+824 
-829 KAQKAKDEKE
+829 
-839 LASLQET
+839 
-846 VNALKVNE
+846 
-854 VKIKDEIKSLKTKLQ
+854 
-869 ETKDYLSKL
+869 
-878 ENADSNLEK
+878 
-887 AKVAYKLAV
+887 
-896 EKHKEAKSILDKETE
+896 
-911 KLKQLLINKHDAV
+911 
-924 AQYEAVK
+924 
-931 EAYTQA
+931 
-937 QVKSQYEAIVQKGG
+937 
-951 TPVAILDENGQIV
+951 
-964 GYNSSFFRDVRTAVR
+964 
-979 TITDNVVSKHGVPI
+979 
-993 YQASLPQTGEGET
+993 
-1006 AVYTLSGI
+1006 
-1014 TFLALAGVMR
+1014 
-1024 KKKL
+1024 

>member
-1 MYNLLKIK
+1 MKIK

-195 AKEIISERDNAQSD
+195 AKEIISERDHAQTD
-209 LATKKAA
+209 FVTKKDA

-256 KTLSDAEAKS
+256 KTLSDAEAKA

-302 QSDLATKKAAESK
+302 QSDLAMKKAAEFK
-315 AQSNLEEAQKTDVDK
+315 AQSNLEEAQKTDADK

-343 QQNVASTA
+343 QQNVALRTST
-351 TIELAN
+351 EL
-357 ATALAADAKS
+357 TAAIAVAADAKS
-367 KKDEADKAV
+367 KKEEADKAV

-400 AYRNFYEDKTEAN
+400 AYRNFYEDKSEAN

-435 YPADDTVINDL
+435 YPVDDTVINDL
-446 SNLTKEQIA
+446 SDLTKEQIA

-467 VRKTIWG
+467 VRKIIWG

-540 DIYKSIINTFG
+540 GIYKSIINTFG

-563 TVGGKPDYKNGKVIP
+563 TVGGKPDYKNGKVVP

-604 SDTDKILSNPFD
+604 SDTDKILANPFD

-632 SADNANKTS
+632 SADNANKTA

-649 VANKAAQDAVSNTT
+649 VANNAAQDAVSNTT
-663 KTLNALKA
+663 KTLDALKA
-671 IADLIPDAKAKL
+671 IADLTPAAKAKL
-683 DEATEARKNA
+683 DEATEVRKNA

-699 VQKTIDNLDAD
+699 AQKAVDNLNSD
-710 VATKTKALDN
+710 VATKTKVLAN
-720 AKVAQEKANNANKV
+720 AKVAQEKANNTNKT

-739 NSAQAKNKLA
+739 NSAQVKNKLA
-749 HEVLSETRNK
+749 NEVLSETRNK
-759 IASLKATADLTP
+759 IASLKVTADLTP

-793 AQKAVNNL
+793 AQKAVDTL
-801 NSDVASKTKAL
+801 NVDVVTKTKAL

-829 KAQKAKDEKE
+829 KAQKTKDEKE

-846 VNALKVNE
+846 VDALKVNE

-896 EKHKEAKSILDKETE
+896 EKHKEAKSILDKATE

>member
-1 MYNLLKIK
+1 
-9 GVLALMEKKEAIK
+9 MEKKEAIK

-343 QQNVASTA
+343 QQNVALRTST
-351 TIELAN
+351 EL
-357 ATALAADAKS
+357 TAAIAVAADAKS
-367 KKDEADKAV
+367 KKEEADKAV

-400 AYRNFYEDKTEAN
+400 AYRNFYEDKSEAN

-435 YPADDTVINDL
+435 YPVDDTVINDL
-446 SNLTKEQIA
+446 SDLTKEQIA

-540 DIYKSIINTFG
+540 GIYKSIINTFG

-563 TVGGKPDYKNGKVIP
+563 TVGGKPDYKNGKVTP

-632 SADNANKTS
+632 SAGNANKTA
-641 QNRLTTAS
+641 QNRLNTAS
-649 VANKAAQDAVSNTT
+649 VANNVAQDAVSNTT

-671 IADLIPDAKAKL
+671 IADLTPDAKAKL
-683 DEATEARKNA
+683 DEATEVRKNA

-699 VQKTIDNLDAD
+699 AQKAFDNLNSD
-710 VATKTKALDN
+710 VATKTKALAN
-720 AKVAQEKANNANKV
+720 AKIAQEKANNANKV

-739 NSAQAKNKLA
+739 NSAQVKNKLA
-749 HEVLSETRNK
+749 NEVLSETRNK

-801 NSDVASKTKAL
+801 NSDVESKTKAL

-854 VKIKDEIKSLKTKLQ
+854 FKIKDEIKSLKTKLQ
-869 ETKDYLSKL
+869 ETKDYLRKL
-878 ENADSNLEK
+878 ESADSNLEK

-896 EKHKEAKSILDKETE
+896 EKHKEAKSILNKETE
-911 KLKQLLINKHDAV
+911 KLKQLLINKRDAV

-937 QVKSQYEAIVQKGG
+937 QVKAQYEAIVQKGG

-964 GYNSSFFRDVRTAVR
+964 GYNSSFSRDVRTAVR

-993 YQASLPQTGEGET
+993 YQASLPETGEGET

>member
-1 MYNLLKIK
+1 
-9 GVLALMEKKEAIK
+9 MEKKEALK

-27 STVIAATGLASVAN
+27 STVIAATGLTSVAN

-62 ALKAAENKQSVAVQ
+62 ALKEAENKQSVAVQ
-76 AVNTQQD
+76 AVNAQQD

-98 EATAKE
+98 EAMAKE

-114 KGTPA
+114 KATLA
-119 EIENTKQNISE
+119 EIDKTKQNISE

-136 NQDVQFQNA
+136 NQDVQLQNA

-170 TTQETNVANAKADVE
+170 TTQETNLANAKADVE
-185 TAQKNLDGTG
+185 TAQKN
-195 AKEIISERDNAQSD
+195 
-209 LATKKAA
+209 
-216 EANAKS
+216 
-222 KLEEAQKADADKK
+222 
-235 AKLEQAEKDEKLQVK
+235 
-250 AVEDTS
+250 
-256 KTLSDAEAKS
+256 
-266 KQTKEQL
+266 
-273 NNANIA
+273 
-279 VTNAQAALDGTGAKE
+279 LDGTGAKE

-315 AQSNLEEAQKTDVDK
+315 AQSNLEEAQKTDADK
-330 KAKIQTL
+330 KAKIQAL

-343 QQNVASTA
+343 QQNVASRTS
-351 TIELAN
+351 TELTVAI
-357 ATALAADAKS
+357 AVAADAKF
-367 KKDEADKAV
+367 KKEEADKAV
-376 KRLEDKL
+376 KRLGDKL

-474 DSEILVTED
+474 DSEVLVTED

-507 SALTNDGTDTTHWK
+507 SALTNDGTDTTHWN

-535 SALYK
+535 LALYK
-540 DIYKSIINTFG
+540 GIYKSIINTFG

-563 TVGGKPDYKNGKVIP
+563 TVGGKADYKNGKVIP

-632 SADNANKTS
+632 SADNANKTA
-641 QNRLTTAS
+641 QNRLNTAS
-649 VANKAAQDAVSNTT
+649 VANNAAQDTVSNTT

-671 IADLIPDAKAKL
+671 IADLTPDAKAKL
-683 DEATEARKNA
+683 DEATEVRKNA
-693 ETRLNN
+693 ESRFSNA
-699 VQKTIDNLDAD
+699 QKSVDNLNAD
-710 VATKTKALDN
+710 VATKTKALAN

-749 HEVLSETRNK
+749 NEVLSETRNK
-759 IASLKATADLTP
+759 IASLKVTADLTP
-771 DAKIKLAEAT
+771 DAKVKLAEAT

-829 KAQKAKDEKE
+829 KAQKAKNEKE

-887 AKVAYKLAV
+887 AKVAYKLTV

-911 KLKQLLINKHDAV
+911 KLKQLLINKRDAV

-937 QVKSQYEAIVQKGG
+937 QVKAQYEAIVQKGG

-964 GYNSSFFRDVRTAVR
+964 GYNSSFSRDVRTAVR

-993 YQASLPQTGEGET
+993 YQASLPETGEGET

-1014 TFLALAGVMR
+1014 MFLALAGVMR

>member
-1 MYNLLKIK
+1 MKLK
-9 GVLALMEKKEAIK
+9 GVSTLMKKKEAIK
-22 VLASV
+22 ALATV
-27 STVIAATGLASVAN
+27 STVIAATGLTSVAN

-46 ALKTEV
+46 APKTEV

-62 ALKAAENKQSVAVQ
+62 ALKEAENKQSVAVQ
-76 AVNTQQD
+76 AVNAQQD
-83 IVNQAITEEEKAEKT
+83 IVKQAITEEEKAEKT
-98 EATAKE
+98 EAMTKE
-104 ALDEAQIIKD
+104 GLDEAQIIKD
-114 KGTPA
+114 KATPT
-119 EIENTKQNISE
+119 EIDKTKQSISE

-136 NQDVQFQNA
+136 NQDVQLQNA

-160 EIVNSDQTKI
+160 EIVNSDQTEI
-170 TTQETNVANAKADVE
+170 TIQETNVANAKTNVE
-185 TAQKNLDGTG
+185 IAQKNLDGTG
-195 AKEIISERDNAQSD
+195 AKEIISERDHAQTD
-209 LATKKAA
+209 FVTKKDA

-235 AKLEQAEKDEKLQVK
+235 AKLEEAEKYEKLQAK

-256 KTLSDAEAKS
+256 KTLSDAEAKA

-273 NNANIA
+273 KNTNIA
-279 VTNAQAALDGTGAKE
+279 VINAQAALDGTGAKE

-302 QSDLATKKAAESK
+302 QTDLATKKDAEAETERK
-315 AQSNLEEAQKTDVDK
+315 LKEAQKTDADK
-330 KAKIQTL
+330 KSKIQAL
-337 TETLTA
+337 TVTLTA
-343 QQNVASTA
+343 QQNEALRTST
-351 TIELAN
+351 EL
-357 ATALAADAKS
+357 TAAIAVAADAKS
-367 KKDEADKAV
+367 KKEEADKAV

-400 AYRNFYEDKTEAN
+400 AYRSFYEDKSEAN

-435 YPADDTVINDL
+435 YPVDDTVINDL

-467 VRKTIWG
+467 VRTIWG
-474 DSEILVTED
+474 DSEVLVTED

-496 NMSNPDGDHLF
+496 NMSNPDGDHLL

-535 SALYK
+535 TALYK
-540 DIYKSIINTFG
+540 GIYKSIINTFG
-551 SDYNQNYAHIIT
+551 SDYNQNYAHVIT
-563 TVGGKPDYKNGKVIP
+563 TVGGKPDYKNGKVAP

-632 SADNANKTS
+632 SADNANKTA

-663 KTLNALKA
+663 NSLNALKA
-671 IADLIPDAKAKL
+671 IADLTPDAKAKL

-693 ETRLNN
+693 ESRFSNA
-699 VQKTIDNLDAD
+699 QKAVDNLNAD

-749 HEVLSETRNK
+749 NEVLSETHKK
-759 IASLKATADLTP
+759 IALLKVTADLTP
-771 DAKIKLAEAT
+771 DAKVKLSEAT
-781 SARELAELRLVK
+781 SARELAELRLVN

-801 NSDVASKTKAL
+801 NSDVETKTKAL
-812 ADAKATLQKEEA
+812 ADAKATLQNEEA
-824 KLEEL
+824 RLEEL
-829 KAQKAKDEKE
+829 KDKKAKDEKE

-846 VNALKVNE
+846 VNALKANE
-854 VKIKDEIKSLKTKLQ
+854 IKIKDEIKSLQTKLQ

-911 KLKQLLINKHDAV
+911 KLKQLLINKRDAV

-931 EAYTQA
+931 EAYIQA
-937 QVKSQYEAIVQKGG
+937 QVREQYEVISQRGDV
-951 TPVAILDENGQIV
+951 PIPLLNENGQIV
-964 GYNSSFFRDVRTAVR
+964 GYNSSFSRDVRTAVR

-993 YQASLPQTGEGET
+993 YQASLPETGESDT
-1006 AVYTLSGI
+1006 AIYTLSGI

>member
-1 MYNLLKIK
+1 
-9 GVLALMEKKEAIK
+9 MEKKEAIK

-62 ALKAAENKQSVAVQ
+62 ALKAAENKQSIAVQ
-76 AVNTQQD
+76 AVNAQQD
-83 IVNQAITEEEKAEKT
+83 VVKKAITEEEIAEKN

-104 ALDEAQIIKD
+104 TIDEAQIIKD
-114 KGTPA
+114 KATPV
-119 EIENTKQNISE
+119 EIDKTKQSISE

-136 NQDVQFQNA
+136 NQDVQLQNA

-185 TAQKNLDGTG
+185 TAQKNLDGRG

-222 KLEEAQKADADKK
+222 KLQEAQKADADKK
-235 AKLEQAEKDEKLQVK
+235 VKLEQAEKDEKLQVK

-256 KTLSDAEAKS
+256 KTLSDAEAKA
-266 KQTKEQL
+266 KHTKEQL

-302 QSDLATKKAAESK
+302 QADLATKKVAEATAES
-315 AQSNLEEAQKTDVDK
+315 NLKEVKKTDADK

-343 QQNVASTA
+343 QQNVALRTST
-351 TIELAN
+351 EL
-357 ATALAADAKS
+357 TAAIAVAADAKS
-367 KKDEADKAV
+367 KKEEADKAV

-400 AYRNFYEDKTEAN
+400 AYRNFYEDKSEAN

-435 YPADDTVINDL
+435 YPVDDTVINDL
-446 SNLTKEQIA
+446 SDLTKEQIA

-540 DIYKSIINTFG
+540 GIYKSIINTFG

-632 SADNANKTS
+632 SADNANKTA
-641 QNRLTTAS
+641 QNRLNTAS
-649 VANKAAQDAVSNTT
+649 VANNAAQDTVSNTT

-671 IADLIPDAKAKL
+671 I
-683 DEATEARKNA
+683 
-693 ETRLNN
+693 
-699 VQKTIDNLDAD
+699 
-710 VATKTKALDN
+710 
-720 AKVAQEKANNANKV
+720 
-734 ANEEL
+734 
-739 NSAQAKNKLA
+739 
-749 HEVLSETRNK
+749 
-759 IASLKATADLTP
+759 ADLTP

-812 ADAKATLQKEEA
+812 ADAKATLQNEEA

-846 VNALKVNE
+846 VNTLKVNE

-896 EKHKEAKSILDKETE
+896 EKHKEAKSVLDKETE
-911 KLKQLLINKHDAV
+911 KLKQLLINKRDAV

-937 QVKSQYEAIVQKGG
+937 QVKAQYEAIVQKGG

-964 GYNSSFFRDVRTAVR
+964 GYNSSVSRDVRTAVR

-993 YQASLPQTGEGET
+993 YQASLPETGEGET

>member
-1 MYNLLKIK
+1 
-9 GVLALMEKKEAIK
+9 MEKKEAIK

-216 EANAKS
+216 E
-222 KLEEAQKADADKK
+222 
-235 AKLEQAEKDEKLQVK
+235 
-250 AVEDTS
+250 
-256 KTLSDAEAKS
+256 
-266 KQTKEQL
+266 
-273 NNANIA
+273 
-279 VTNAQAALDGTGAKE
+279 
-294 IISERDNA
+294 
-302 QSDLATKKAAESK
+302 SK

-376 KRLEDKL
+376 KRLGDKL

-474 DSEILVTED
+474 DSEVLVTED

-540 DIYKSIINTFG
+540 GIYKSIINTFG
-551 SDYNQNYAHIIT
+551 SDYNQNYAHITT

-604 SDTDKILSNPFD
+604 LDTDKILSNPFD

-632 SADNANKTS
+632 SADNANKTA

-671 IADLIPDAKAKL
+671 IADLTPDAKAKL

-693 ETRLNN
+693 ESRFSNA
-699 VQKTIDNLDAD
+699 QKAVDNLNAD

-749 HEVLSETRNK
+749 NEVLSETRNK

-781 SARELAELRLVK
+781 SARELANLRLVK

-812 ADAKATLQKEEA
+812 ADAKATLQNEEA

-829 KAQKAKDEKE
+829 KAKKAKDEKE

-846 VNALKVNE
+846 VNALKLNE

-896 EKHKEAKSILDKETE
+896 EKHQEAKSILDKETE
-911 KLKQLLINKHDAV
+911 KLKQLLINKRDAV

-937 QVKSQYEAIVQKGG
+937 QVKAQYEVISQRGDV
-951 TPVAILDENGQIV
+951 PVPILNENGQIV
-964 GYNSSFFRDVRTAVR
+964 GYNSSFSRDVRTAVR

-993 YQASLPQTGEGET
+993 YQASLPETGEGET

>member
-1 MYNLLKIK
+1 MKLK
-9 GVLALMEKKEAIK
+9 GVSTLMKKKEAIK
-22 VLASV
+22 ALATV
-27 STVIAATGLASVAN
+27 STVIAATGLTSVAN

-46 ALKTEV
+46 APKTEV
-52 DALSSKVTVQ
+52 DALSFKVTVQ
-62 ALKAAENKQSVAVQ
+62 ALKEAENKQSVAVQ
-76 AVNTQQD
+76 AVNAQQD
-83 IVNQAITEEEKAEKT
+83 IVKQAITEEEKAGKT
-98 EATAKE
+98 EAMAKE
-104 ALDEAQIIKD
+104 GLDEAQIIKD
-114 KGTPA
+114 KATPT
-119 EIENTKQNISE
+119 EIDKTKQSISE

-136 NQDVQFQNA
+136 NQDVQLQDA

-170 TTQETNVANAKADVE
+170 TTQETNVANAKTNVE
-185 TAQKNLDGTG
+185 IAQKNLDGTG
-195 AKEIISERDNAQSD
+195 AKEIISERDDAQTD
-209 LATKKAA
+209 LATKKDA

-235 AKLEQAEKDEKLQVK
+235 ANLEQAEKDEKLQAK

-266 KQTKEQL
+266 KQTKEQF

-302 QSDLATKKAAESK
+302 QSDLATKKAAEAEAERK
-315 AQSNLEEAQKTDVDK
+315 LKEAQKTDADK
-330 KAKIQTL
+330 KAKIQAL

-343 QQNVASTA
+343 QQNVALRTST
-351 TIELAN
+351 EL
-357 ATALAADAKS
+357 TAAIAVAADAKS
-367 KKDEADKAV
+367 KKEEADKAV

-400 AYRNFYEDKTEAN
+400 AYRSFYEDKTEAN

-435 YPADDTVINDL
+435 YPVDDTVINDL

-467 VRKTIWG
+467 VRITIWG
-474 DSEILVTED
+474 DSEVLVTED
-483 VVTAMKNITTAYS
+483 VVTAMKNITSAYS

-540 DIYKSIINTFG
+540 GIYKSIINTFG

-563 TVGGKPDYKNGKVIP
+563 TVGGKTDYKNGKVVP

-632 SADNANKTS
+632 SADNANKTA
-641 QNRLTTAS
+641 QNRLTTTS
-649 VANKAAQDAVSNTT
+649 VANKAAQDAVSSTT

-671 IADLIPDAKAKL
+671 IADLTLDAKAKL

-693 ETRLNN
+693 ESQFSNA
-699 VQKTIDNLDAD
+699 QKAVDNLNAD

-720 AKVAQEKANNANKV
+720 EKVAQEKANNANKI

-749 HEVLSETRNK
+749 NEVLSGTRNK
-759 IASLKATADLTP
+759 IASLKVTADFTP
-771 DAKIKLAEAT
+771 DAKVKLAEAT

-812 ADAKATLQKEEA
+812 ADAKATLQNEEA

-846 VNALKVNE
+846 VNALNANE
-854 VKIKDEIKSLKTKLQ
+854 VKIKDEIKSIQTKLQ

-887 AKVAYKLAV
+887 AKVTYKLAV
-896 EKHKEAKSILDKETE
+896 KKHNEAKSILDKETE
-911 KLKQLLINKHDAV
+911 KLKQLLINKRDAV

-937 QVKSQYEAIVQKGG
+937 QVKTQYEIITQRGDV
-951 TPVAILDENGQIV
+951 PVPLLDENGQIV
-964 GYNSSFFRDVRTAVR
+964 GYNSSFSRDVRTAVR
-979 TITDNVVSKHGVPI
+979 TITDHVVSKHGVPT
-993 YQASLPQTGEGET
+993 YQASLPKTGEDET

-1014 TFLALAGVMR
+1014 TFLAIAGVMR

>member
-1 MYNLLKIK
+1 
-9 GVLALMEKKEAIK
+9 MEKKEAIK

-632 SADNANKTS
+632 SADNANKTA

-693 ETRLNN
+693 EIRLNN

>member
-1 MYNLLKIK
+1 
-9 GVLALMEKKEAIK
+9 MEKKEAIK

-351 TIELAN
+351 IIELAN

-367 KKDEADKAV
+367 KKEEADKAV

-400 AYRNFYEDKTEAN
+400 AYRNFYEDKSEAN

-435 YPADDTVINDL
+435 YPVDDTVINDL
-446 SNLTKEQIA
+446 SDLTKEQIA

-540 DIYKSIINTFG
+540 GIYKSIINTFG
-551 SDYNQNYAHIIT
+551 SDYNQNYAHVIT
-563 TVGGKPDYKNGKVIP
+563 TVGGKPDYKNGKVVP

-604 SDTDKILSNPFD
+604 SDTDKILDNPFD

-632 SADNANKTS
+632 SADNANKTA
-641 QNRLTTAS
+641 QNRLNTAS
-649 VANKAAQDAVSNTT
+649 VANNAAQDTVSNTT

-671 IADLIPDAKAKL
+671 IADLTPDAKAKL
-683 DEATEARKNA
+683 DEATEVRKNA
-693 ETRLNN
+693 ESRFSNA
-699 VQKTIDNLDAD
+699 QKSVDNLNAD
-710 VATKTKALDN
+710 VATKTKALAD
-720 AKVAQEKANNANKV
+720 AKVAQEKANNANKT

-749 HEVLSETRNK
+749 NEVLSETRNK

-896 EKHKEAKSILDKETE
+896 EKHKEAKSILDKATE

>member
-1 MYNLLKIK
+1 MK
-9 GVLALMEKKEAIK
+9 KKEAIK
-22 VLASV
+22 ALATV
-27 STVIAATGLASVAN
+27 STVIAATGLTSVAN

-46 ALKTEV
+46 APKTEV

-62 ALKAAENKQSVAVQ
+62 ALKEAENKQSVAVQ
-76 AVNTQQD
+76 AVNAQQD
-83 IVNQAITEEEKAEKT
+83 IVKQAITEEEKAGKT
-98 EATAKE
+98 EAMAKE
-104 ALDEAQIIKD
+104 GLDEAQIIKD
-114 KGTPA
+114 KATPT
-119 EIENTKQNISE
+119 EIDKTKQSISE

-136 NQDVQFQNA
+136 NQDVQLQDA
-145 QAETAKAQDKVNKQT
+145 QAETAKVQDKVNKQT

-170 TTQETNVANAKADVE
+170 TTQETNVANAKTNVE

-195 AKEIISERDNAQSD
+195 AKEIISERDNAQND
-209 LATKKAA
+209 LVAKKVA

-235 AKLEQAEKDEKLQVK
+235 AKLEKAEKDEKLQAK

-256 KTLSDAEAKS
+256 KTLSDAEAKA

-279 VTNAQAALDGTGAKE
+279 VTNAQVALDGTGAKE
-294 IISERDNA
+294 IISERDDA
-302 QSDLATKKAAESK
+302 QTDLETKKDAEAEAERK
-315 AQSNLEEAQKTDVDK
+315 LKEAQKTDADK
-330 KAKIQTL
+330 KAKIQAL

-343 QQNVASTA
+343 QQNVALRTST
-351 TIELAN
+351 ELT
-357 ATALAADAKS
+357 TAIAVAVDAKS
-367 KKDEADKAV
+367 KKEEADKAV

-435 YPADDTVINDL
+435 YPVDDTVINDL

-496 NMSNPDGDHLF
+496 NMSNPDGDHLL

-540 DIYKSIINTFG
+540 GIYKSIINTFG
-551 SDYNQNYAHIIT
+551 SDYNQNYAHVIT
-563 TVGGKPDYKNGKVIP
+563 TVGGKTDYKNGKVVP
-578 NYIGAAT
+578 NYIGVAT

-604 SDTDKILSNPFD
+604 SDTDKILANPF
-616 SSVVKTQLAD
+616 D

-632 SADNANKTS
+632 SADNANKTA

-649 VANKAAQDAVSNTT
+649 VANKSAQDAVSNTT

-671 IADLIPDAKAKL
+671 ITDLTPDAKAKL

-693 ETRLNN
+693 ESRFSNA
-699 VQKTIDNLDAD
+699 QKAVDNLNAD
-710 VATKTKALDN
+710 VATKTKALAN

-749 HEVLSETRNK
+749 NEVLSETRNK
-759 IASLKATADLTP
+759 IASLKVTADLTP
-771 DAKIKLAEAT
+771 DAKVKLAKAT
-781 SARELAELRLVK
+781 SARELAELRLIN
-793 AQKAVNNL
+793 AQTAVNNL
-801 NSDVASKTKAL
+801 SSDVATKTKAL
-812 ADAKATLQKEEA
+812 ADAKATLQNEEA

-846 VNALKVNE
+846 VNALKANE
-854 VKIKDEIKSLKTKLQ
+854 VKIKDEIKSLQTKLQ

-896 EKHKEAKSILDKETE
+896 RNHKETKAILNKETE
-911 KLKQLLINKHDAV
+911 KLKQLLINKRDAV

-937 QVKSQYEAIVQKGG
+937 QVKAQYEAIVQKGG

-964 GYNSSFFRDVRTAVR
+964 GYNSSFSRNVRTAVR
-979 TITDNVVSKHGVPI
+979 TITDNVVSRHGVPI
-993 YQASLPQTGEGET
+993 YQASLPETGEGET

>member
-1 MYNLLKIK
+1 
-9 GVLALMEKKEAIK
+9 MEKKEAIK

-27 STVIAATGLASVAN
+27 STMIAATGLTSVAN

-46 ALKTEV
+46 NPKTEF
-52 DALSSKVTVQ
+52 DASSSKVTVQ
-62 ALKAAENKQSVAVQ
+62 ALKEAENKQSVAVQ
-76 AVNTQQD
+76 SVNAHQD
-83 IVNQAITEEEKAEKT
+83 VVKKAITEEEIAEKN

-104 ALDEAQIIKD
+104 TIDEAQIIKD
-114 KGTPA
+114 KATPV
-119 EIENTKQNISE
+119 EIDKTKQSISE

-170 TTQETNVANAKADVE
+170 TTQETNVANAKTNVE
-185 TAQKNLDGTG
+185 TAQKNLDGRG
-195 AKEIISERDNAQSD
+195 AKEIITERDNAQSD
-209 LATKKAA
+209 LVAKK
-216 EANAKS
+216 
-222 KLEEAQKADADKK
+222 
-235 AKLEQAEKDEKLQVK
+235 
-250 AVEDTS
+250 
-256 KTLSDAEAKS
+256 DAEAKA
-266 KQTKEQL
+266 KHTKEQL
-273 NNANIA
+273 DNANIA

-294 IISERDNA
+294 IISERDNT
-302 QSDLATKKAAESK
+302 QSDLATKKAAEAK
-315 AQSNLEEAQKTDVDK
+315 AESNLKEAKKTDADK
-330 KAKIQTL
+330 KAKIQAF

-343 QQNVASTA
+343 QQNVASRTS
-351 TIELAN
+351 TELTVAI
-357 ATALAADAKS
+357 AVAADAKF
-367 KKDEADKAV
+367 KKEEADKAV
-376 KRLEDKL
+376 KRLGDKL

-474 DSEILVTED
+474 DSEVLVTED

-540 DIYKSIINTFG
+540 GIYKSIINTFG
-551 SDYNQNYAHIIT
+551 SDYNQNYAHITT

-632 SADNANKTS
+632 SADNANKTA

-671 IADLIPDAKAKL
+671 IADLTPDAKAKL

-693 ETRLNN
+693 ESRFSNA
-699 VQKTIDNLDAD
+699 QKAVDNLNAD

-749 HEVLSETRNK
+749 NEVLSETRNK

-781 SARELAELRLVK
+781 SARELANLRLVK

-812 ADAKATLQKEEA
+812 ADAKATLQNEEA

-829 KAQKAKDEKE
+829 KAKKAKDEKE

-846 VNALKVNE
+846 VNALKLNE

-896 EKHKEAKSILDKETE
+896 EKHQEAKSILDKETE
-911 KLKQLLINKHDAV
+911 KLKQLLINKRDAV

-937 QVKSQYEAIVQKGG
+937 QVKAQYEVISQRGDV
-951 TPVAILDENGQIV
+951 PVPILNENGQIV
-964 GYNSSFFRDVRTAVR
+964 GYNSSFSRDVRTAVR

-993 YQASLPQTGEGET
+993 YQASLPETGEGET

>member
-1 MYNLLKIK
+1 LKIK

-22 VLASV
+22 ALASV
-27 STVIAATGLASVAN
+27 STVIAATGLTSVAN

-46 ALKTEV
+46 APKTEV

-62 ALKAAENKQSVAVQ
+62 ALKEAENKQSVAVQ
-76 AVNTQQD
+76 AVNAQQD
-83 IVNQAITEEEKAEKT
+83 VVKQAITEEEKAEKT
-98 EATAKE
+98 EAMTKE

-114 KGTPA
+114 KATPA
-119 EIENTKQNISE
+119 EIDKTKQNISE

-136 NQDVQFQNA
+136 NQDVQLQNA
-145 QAETAKAQDKVNKQT
+145 QAETAKTQDKVNKQT

-170 TTQETNVANAKADVE
+170 TTQETNVANAKTKVE
-185 TAQKNLDGTG
+185 TAQKDLDGTG
-195 AKEIISERDNAQSD
+195 TKEIISERDNAQTD
-209 LATKKAA
+209 LETKRDA
-216 EANAKS
+216 ETNAKS

-235 AKLEQAEKDEKLQVK
+235 AKLEQAEKDEKLQAESVK
-250 AVEDTS
+250 DTS
-256 KTLSDAEAKS
+256 KTLSDLEAKA

-273 NNANIA
+273 NKANIA

-302 QSDLATKKAAESK
+302 QTNLATKKDAEAKAES
-315 AQSNLEEAQKTDVDK
+315 NLKEAQKTDADK
-330 KAKIQTL
+330 KAKIQAL

-343 QQNVASTA
+343 QQNVALRTST
-351 TIELAN
+351 EL
-357 ATALAADAKS
+357 TAAIAIVADAKS
-367 KKDEADKAV
+367 KKEEADKAV

-389 STIEIPEEVAS
+389 STIKIPEEVAS

-507 SALTNDGTDTTHWK
+507 SALTNDGTDTTHWN

-540 DIYKSIINTFG
+540 GIYKSIINTFG
-551 SDYNQNYAHIIT
+551 SDYNQNYAHVIT
-563 TVGGKPDYKNGKVIP
+563 TVGGKPDYKNGKVVP
-578 NYIGAAT
+578 NYIGTAT

-604 SDTDKILSNPFD
+604 SETDKILANPFD

-632 SADNANKTS
+632 SADNANKTA

-663 KTLNALKA
+663 KNLNALKA
-671 IADLIPDAKAKL
+671 IADLTPDAKAKL

-693 ETRLNN
+693 ESRFSNA
-699 VQKTIDNLDAD
+699 QKAVDNLNAD
-710 VATKTKALDN
+710 VATKTKALAN
-720 AKVAQEKANNANKV
+720 AKVSHEKANNANKV

-749 HEVLSETRNK
+749 NEVLSETRKK
-759 IASLKATADLTP
+759 IASLKVTADLTP
-771 DAKIKLAEAT
+771 DAKVKLAEAT

-801 NSDVASKTKAL
+801 NSDVASKSKAL
-812 ADAKATLQKEEA
+812 ADAKVTLQNEEA

-829 KAQKAKDEKE
+829 KAQKTKDEKE
-839 LASLQET
+839 LVSLQET
-846 VNALKVNE
+846 VNALKANE
-854 VKIKDEIKSLKTKLQ
+854 VKIKDEIKSLQTKLQ

-887 AKVAYKLAV
+887 AKVAYKVAV
-896 EKHKEAKSILDKETE
+896 EKHKEAKALLDIETE
-911 KLKQLLINKHDAV
+911 KLKQLLINKRDAV

-931 EAYTQA
+931 AAYTQA
-937 QVKSQYEAIVQKGG
+937 QVKAQYDVISKRGDV
-951 TPVAILDENGQIV
+951 PVPLLNENGQIV
-964 GYNSSFFRDVRTAVR
+964 GYNSSFSRDVRTAVR

-993 YQASLPQTGEGET
+993 YQASLPETGESDT
-1006 AVYTLSGI
+1006 AIYTLSGI

>member
-1 MYNLLKIK
+1 
-9 GVLALMEKKEAIK
+9 MEKKEAIK

-563 TVGGKPDYKNGKVIP
+563 TVGGKPDYKNGKVAP

-699 VQKTIDNLDAD
+699 AQKAVDNLKAD
-710 VATKTKALDN
+710 VATKTKALAD
-720 AKVAQEKANNANKV
+720 AKVTQEKANIANKT

-739 NSAQAKNKLA
+739 NYAQAKNKLA
-749 HEVLSETRNK
+749 NEVLSETRNK
-759 IASLKATADLTP
+759 IASLKATAALTP
-771 DAKIKLAEAT
+771 DAKVKLAEAT
-781 SARELAELRLVK
+781 SARELAELRLVN
-793 AQKAVNNL
+793 AQKAVDTL
-801 NSDVASKTKAL
+801 NADVVTKTKAL
-812 ADAKATLQKEEA
+812 TDAKVTLQKEEA

-829 KAQKAKDEKE
+829 KAQKTKDEKE

-846 VNALKVNE
+846 VNALKANE
-854 VKIKDEIKSLKTKLQ
+854 VKIKDEIKSLQTKLQ

>member
-1 MYNLLKIK
+1 
-9 GVLALMEKKEAIK
+9 MEKKEAIK

-357 ATALAADAKS
+357 ATALAADTKS

-781 SARELAELRLVK
+781 SARELANLRLVK

-812 ADAKATLQKEEA
+812 ADAKATLQNEEA

-829 KAQKAKDEKE
+829 KAKKAKDEKE

-846 VNALKVNE
+846 VNALKLNE

-896 EKHKEAKSILDKETE
+896 EKHQEAKSILDKETE
-911 KLKQLLINKHDAV
+911 KLKQLLINKRDAV

-937 QVKSQYEAIVQKGG
+937 QVKAQYEVISQRGDV
-951 TPVAILDENGQIV
+951 PVPILNENGQIV
-964 GYNSSFFRDVRTAVR
+964 GYNSSFSRDVRTAVR

-993 YQASLPQTGEGET
+993 YQASLPETGEGET